1 MALEEADKL
10 LQDCAHN
17 NQGADQIM
25 SENHF
30 DGEKTYLRRVEF
42 LETKKIN
49 KEECLYLP
57 DYDNLA
63 EGRVV
68 DEEIECN

>member
-1 MALEEADKL
+1 
-10 LQDCAHN
+10 
-17 NQGADQIM
+17 M

-57 DYDNLA
+57 DYGNLA
-63 EGRVV
+63 EARVV